1 MEYII
6 IRIVSLIASGLTL
19 FSGFGLGT
27 ILVPVFV
34 LFFPID
40 LAIALTAIVHF
51 LNNIFK
57 LVLLGK
63 NADKK
68 IVIRFGIP
76 SIAAA
81 FIGATVL
88 LLITDM
94 QPLFQY
100 SISNKIF
107 MVMPVKLIIGILLL
121 FFAMFDIVPRFASLQ
136 FDKRYLP
143 LGGILSGFFG
153 GLSGNQGALRSAFL
167 IRANLTKEAFIASGV
182 VIACLIDISRLLVYS
197 QHIISFGDKFNY
209 TLIIAAS
216 LSAFTGA
223 FVGNRFLKKITIVT
237 IQYIVA
243 VMLFV
248 FAVLLMI
255 GII

>member
-6 IRIVSLIASGLTL
+6 ICIVSLIASGLTL

-243 VMLFV
+243 VMLLV
-248 FAVLLMI
+248 FAVLLML